1 MKLSQQ
7 KPEPIPYE
15 EKNGYHNSLET
26 DHWSE
31 VATRILI
38 RAVAIVALAFSIVW
52 AFKSF

>member
-7 KPEPIPYE
+7 KPEPIPHE
-15 EKNGYHNSLET
+15 EKFGYQNSLET
-26 DHWSE
+26 DHWSD

-52 AFKSF
+52 AFKAW